1 MQKHSGFTLIE
12 LMIVSAI
19 IGILAAVAIPQY
31 QNYVGHSQVVR
42 VMQESGALRAA
53 VEVCINDGRLFVG
66 AGLDQCDPGATA
78 SDLID
83 TAAGQSQIGQPLPP
97 NTGVPQ
103 VSSPLSS
110 NATITAT
117 LGNRVIASLQGVG
130 ATVTWQRQG
139 TGSWSCSVANVP
151 DSLRPAG
158 C

>member
-1 MQKHSGFTLIE
+1 MQKQSGFTLIE
-12 LMIVSAI
+12 LMVVVAV

-31 QNYVGHSQVVR
+31 QNYVGRSQVTR
-42 VMQESGALRAA
+42 VMQETGALRPA
-53 VEVCINDGRLFVG
+53 VEVCINDGRLTVG
-66 AGLDQCDPGATA
+66 PGSDQCDPGASA

-83 TAAGQSQIGQPLPP
+83 TAAGQSQTGQPLPP

-103 VSSPLSS
+103 VSSPLESD
-110 NATITAT
+110 ATIIAT
-117 LGNRVIASLQGVG
+117 FGNRVTARLQGVG

-151 DSLRPAG
+151 DNLRPVG